1 MAWPCISRVCCL
13 ARFWN
18 QFDKSD
24 LSLPLTNHNY
34 SDIADQEVRS
44 VTRHVPTDRVL
55 THNYS
60 TPDHRGSP
68 QTPGDAPGTRRS
80 LRGRREANFKPREDY
95 HRPGVPFSSVTQ
107 YKQDYK
113 PWPIPKKENF
123 PWISNCGKGGNVGS
137 DSPVNSYPNAS
148 QTRGDRGERERE
160 ELGMRWG
167 EQGTGTAKSSYRQ
180 EYRPWTGARPAK
192 TTRKQRP
199 PAPYASPRSGVSHLP
214 NETSYQ
220 AAYSGAGEAFR
231 HTELHQRDHNT
242 TTSSA
247 GLLTTTSISTVP
259 QTTVTLL
266 QLSSTTT
273 TPITTTG
280 LQQSS
285 LPERPNLSIG
295 TMGEHKTCIACGHLS
310 VTHVLFVLLQEQ
322 LVRTKLSPNPS
333 AVFQSRSRIFNI

>member
-24 LSLPLTNHNY
+24 LSLPLTIQNY

-44 VTRHVPTDRVL
+44 VTRQVPTDR
-55 THNYS
+55 
-60 TPDHRGSP
+60 
-68 QTPGDAPGTRRS
+68 
-80 LRGRREANFKPREDY
+80 DY

-113 PWPIPKKENF
+113 PWPIPKKDNF
-123 PWISNCGKGGNVGS
+123 PWISNCGKGGTVGS

-148 QTRGDRGERERE
+148 QTRGETGERE

-167 EQGTGTAKSSYRQ
+167 EQGTGTAQSSYRQ

-242 TTSSA
+242 TTS
-247 GLLTTTSISTVP
+247 TVP
-259 QTTVTLL
+259 KAPVTLL
-266 QLSSTTT
+266 QPSSTTT
-273 TPITTTG
+273 TPIISTG

-295 TMGEHKTCIACGHLS
+295 TMGEVRQRTEFHS
-310 VTHVLFVLLQEQ
+310 VQDI
-322 LVRTKLSPNPS
+322 NPS
-333 AVFQSRSRIFNI
+333 FSNVIQNGLNP

>member
-1 MAWPCISRVCCL
+1 MMTACRQRTCCSVPSWHSRVV
-13 ARFWN
+13 AWRTAPSRRFPGTGTH
-18 QFDKSD
+18 KA
-24 LSLPLTNHNY
+24 NY

-44 VTRHVPTDRVL
+44 VTRQVPTDRVL

-60 TPDHRGSP
+60 SPDHHGSP

-113 PWPIPKKENF
+113 PWPIPKKDNF
-123 PWISNCGKGGNVGS
+123 PWISNCGKGGTVGS

-148 QTRGDRGERERE
+148 QTRGETGERE

-167 EQGTGTAKSSYRQ
+167 EQGTGTAQSSYRQ

-199 PAPYASPRSGVSHLP
+199 PAPYASPPSGVSHLP

-220 AAYSGAGEAFR
+220 AAYSGAREAFR

-242 TTSSA
+242 TTSTA
-247 GLLTTTSISTVP
+247 GLPTTTSISTVP
-259 QTTVTLL
+259 KAPVTLL
-266 QLSSTTT
+266 QPSSTTT
-273 TPITTTG
+273 TPTISTS

-295 TMGEHKTCIACGHLS
+295 TMGE
-310 VTHVLFVLLQEQ
+310 EQ